1 MGGQQDLEALFA
13 GMSPVLNPGT
23 YGFATVTTME
33 EAAALTPVMIMHEAE
48 AITVILPWNAAEEAG
63 LTPEFHCCWITLNI
77 HSALDAVGFL
87 AAISTRLAGLG
98 MGMGVNPVAGFYH
111 DHLFVPADRA
121 EDAMQELARIVAESQ
136 TAR

>member
-1 MGGQQDLEALFA
+1 MGGQQDLQALFA

-23 YGFATVTTME
+23 YGFATVTTIE
-33 EAAALTPVMIMHEAE
+33 EATALTPVMIMHEAE
-48 AITVILPWNAAEEAG
+48 AITVILRWSAAEEAG

-98 MGMGVNPVAGFYH
+98 MGINPVAGFYH
-111 DHLFVPADRA
+111 DHLFLPADRA
-121 EDAMQELARIVAESQ
+121 EDAMQELARIVVEAQ